1 MVEAMDNET
10 KPKKKYTFTDFSQII
25 KELRADT
32 GCPWDKKQTHGSLTR
47 CMLEEAAE
55 AVSGI
60 KIYEKTGNPDNMK
73 EELGDLLMQVVLHAE
88 IASEEGLF
96 TMDDVIQGIS
106 EKMIRRH
113 PHVFEPDGT
122 PLHGREPEEGTV
134 KSWQEIKKTEKEKQ
148 TFSESS
154 GKKKLRKLMTKIFEK
169 IL

>member
-1 MVEAMDNET
+1 MDNET
-10 KPKKKYTFTDFSQII
+10 KPEKKYTFTDFSQII

-96 TMDDVIQGIS
+96 TMDDVIQGRL
-106 EKMIRRH
+106 RRAQD
-113 PHVFEPDGT
+113 FLEY
-122 PLHGREPEEGTV
+122 
-134 KSWQEIKKTEKEKQ
+134 TE
-148 TFSESS
+148 
-154 GKKKLRKLMTKIFEK
+154 
-169 IL
+169 